1 MAQRGG
7 DLPAPT
13 PAFTELANPTAAGDA
28 PSTAAPT
35 VSQPRRDRSR
45 DCLLRVLAGGVLVT
59 LVAVLWAWAAA
70 DTPASTATWASADA
84 SAAALRYVTVP
95 PAAPSSRP
103 GLLLLLHGSGGDEND
118 LLQVG
123 EALAPRDY
131 LIASLRA
138 PIPFGFGGRG
148 YRWFRGASA
157 SPAPEALNGDIAES
171 CDAIFAFIRA
181 APQELGTD
189 PSRVQLFGFS
199 QGATLTWTAMLSAWD
214 RPRLIRAAAAVSGR
228 LMPDLLTPGAALHT
242 RLAPPA
248 QLAGV
253 RLFASHGSADS
264 ITPVAIGRENTV
276 NFAAYM
282 GELGTSALEWHE
294 YADTDHVISTACL
307 ADATEFLKQNA

>member
-1 MAQRGG
+1 MVHHGG
-7 DLPAPT
+7 DPPAPT

-28 PSTAAPT
+28 PSTRVAAPT
-35 VSQPRRDRSR
+35 VSRRDRR
-45 DCLLRVLAGGVLVT
+45 DCMVKVLAGGVLVT

-70 DTPASTATWASADA
+70 DAPASTATWASADA
-84 SAAALRYVTVP
+84 SAVALRYVTVP
-95 PAAPSSRP
+95 PAQPSSRP

-123 EALAPRDY
+123 AALAPRDY

-157 SPAPEALNGDIAES
+157 SPAPEALDGDIAES
-171 CDAIFAFIRA
+171 CDAIFAFIRG

-228 LMPDLLTPGAALHT
+228 LMPDLLRPGAALHT

-248 QLAGV
+248 QLAGAH
-253 RLFASHGSADS
+253 LFASHGSADS
-264 ITPVAIGRENTV
+264 ITPVAIGRDNIV

-294 YADTDHVISTACL
+294 YAETDHVISTACL